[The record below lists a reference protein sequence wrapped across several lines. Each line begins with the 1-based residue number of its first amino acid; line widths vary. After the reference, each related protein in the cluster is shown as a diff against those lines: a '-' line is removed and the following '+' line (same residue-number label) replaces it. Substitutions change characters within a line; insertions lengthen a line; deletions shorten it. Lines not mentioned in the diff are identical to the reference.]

1 MRKGSMH
8 GERSALGFHA
18 GRRMPVVCLTLAM
31 SLWGGF
37 ACNDPQKKDQGRAMS
52 FSSGEYS
59 RGYRDGMRDAK
70 EAIFDDHAGW
80 MWFWM
85 TEKEYADGYDRGWQ
99 DGRRT
104 LDLERKQREVQER
117 GQRDALDAPESP
129 RSRARDV
136 ESNEE

>member
-1 MRKGSMH
+1 MTGRWTAIGS
-8 GERSALGFHA
+8 RA
-18 GRRMPVVCLTLAM
+18 GRRMPVACLALAM
-31 SLWGGF
+31 SFWGGP

-70 EAIFDDHAGW
+70 QALFDDHAGW
-80 MWFWM
+80 MWLWM
-85 TEKEYADGYDRGWQ
+85 TEKEYADGYDRGWE

-104 LDLERKQREVQER
+104 LDLERKQQEVQDR

-129 RSRARDV
+129 RSPARD
-136 ESNEE
+136 EGASEE